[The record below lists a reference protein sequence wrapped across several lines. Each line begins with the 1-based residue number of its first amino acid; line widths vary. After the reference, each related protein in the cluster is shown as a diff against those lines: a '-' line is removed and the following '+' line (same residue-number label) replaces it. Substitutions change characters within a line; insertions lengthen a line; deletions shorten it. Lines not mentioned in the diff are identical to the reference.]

1 MVGVGGVFPEGHHGG
16 VVKDEPLPLQG
27 PDEHALDLP
36 LAGLGVLAQEV
47 QGQILGPGEAGRRPP
62 VALQPFFVPGLEEEE
77 EGPGGGELE
86 AQAPEEVQGAP
97 VHPGEVGD
105 LPPRDVLQG
114 HAPHPPKEVGEAL
127 QEAPPGVVGLPVS
140 GEGREEAC
148 LNGVAEEGG
157 CSFPGD
163 EVGEAAGEVEVGE
176 AQDLEGQGVAPAKAI
191 KKPAVQAFFL

>member
-1 MVGVGGVFPEGHHGG
+1 M
-16 VVKDEPLPLQG
+16 
-27 PDEHALDLP
+27 
-36 LAGLGVLAQEV
+36 
-47 QGQILGPGEAGRRPP
+47 
-62 VALQPFFVPGLEEEE
+62 
-77 EGPGGGELE
+77 
-86 AQAPEEVQGAP
+86 
-97 VHPGEVGD
+97 
-105 LPPRDVLQG
+105 
-114 HAPHPPKEVGEAL
+114 GEAL

>member
-1 MVGVGGVFPEGHHGG
+1 MGVGGVFPEGHHGG

-77 EGPGGGELE
+77 EGPGGGEAE

-105 LPPRDVLQG
+105 LPPGTYSKATRLIPPRRWARPSRKPLQ
-114 HAPHPPKEVGEAL
+114 VW
-127 QEAPPGVVGLPVS
+127 
-140 GEGREEAC
+140 
-148 LNGVAEEGG
+148 
-157 CSFPGD
+157 
-163 EVGEAAGEVEVGE
+163 
-176 AQDLEGQGVAPAKAI
+176 
-191 KKPAVQAFFL
+191 

>member
-1 MVGVGGVFPEGHHGG
+1 M
-16 VVKDEPLPLQG
+16 
-27 PDEHALDLP
+27 DLP

-86 AQAPEEVQGAP
+86 AQAPKEVQGAP

-157 CSFPGD
+157 LPFPGD

-176 AQDLEGQGVAPAKAI
+176 AQDLEGQGVAPSEGEEE
-191 KKPAVQAFFL
+191 PALEALRLQGFLHLDHVHGFHANPVHLLLPVPC